1 MDGLKAGQGK
11 AFHSHYAKMDELNKD
26 LTFAAERYCSID
38 LEEIDS
44 IWSKE
49 SPEGMVYRVERK
61 GKVDFLA
68 KWVRQDFE
76 AGKYCIGI
84 DEKDLI
90 WNVALNCG

>member
-1 MDGLKAGQGK
+1 MLKEYKIGDK
-11 AFHSHYAKMDELNKD
+11 VL
-26 LTFAAERYCSID
+26 L
-38 LEEIDS
+38 
-44 IWSKE
+44 
-49 SPEGMVYRVERK
+49 RK

-84 DEKDLI
+84 AEKDLI

>member
-1 MDGLKAGQGK
+1 
-11 AFHSHYAKMDELNKD
+11 
-26 LTFAAERYCSID
+26 
-38 LEEIDS
+38 
-44 IWSKE
+44 
-49 SPEGMVYRVERK
+49 MVYRVERK

-90 WNVALNCG
+90 WNVATHRPK